1 MLTIPGGNQLKGGK
15 EMMLS
20 SRIAFFAQ
28 DQLELMKA
36 RVFELLERRGVKMD
50 HLEVL
55 KLMDQAGATVD
66 FDSKIVRLAKDFLEA
81 QISQAPTKI
90 TLAGRNG
97 ENRLEIPRADGTF
110 HTRTN
115 TGAQSWIDLES
126 GKYRRITAADVIDW
140 ARLADRLDQ
149 ISLCGFPV
157 PSDVPTAT
165 PDVHALN
172 LMLQNV
178 EKHVWV
184 QPYTK
189 ESVDYLIN
197 LALVA
202 AGGEQA
208 LRANPLVSFITC
220 SLTPLEFK
228 GMDLDII
235 LKCARN
241 GIPLHACSLPG
252 AGATAPI
259 TVPAV
264 VLLAAAEILAML
276 AAAQVVQPGIPVI
289 ATPLIFS
296 TDMMTGR
303 SLQSS
308 AESMQ
313 GAALAVQF
321 IKTAFGIP
329 THTYGIGSDS
339 PVMDGQCMSEGALR
353 SMLIGLSG
361 ADILGGAGQLEV
373 ATTISPVQLAV
384 DNEVF
389 GLVRR
394 MITNITFDDDSLAWA
409 DLLAAEPGCN
419 FLTGDHTLRH
429 CRDGLMPIN
438 FTRMTREDGNSKNQ
452 GDLVARATEYCR
464 EILKKAEPPNLPEDV
479 SFEMDAIVERA
490 DKQLG

>member
-1 MLTIPGGNQLKGGK
+1 
-15 EMMLS
+15 MMLS
-20 SRIAFFAQ
+20 SRVTFFAQ

-36 RVFELLERRGVKMD
+36 RVFELLEHRGVKMD
-50 HLEVL
+50 HPEVL
-55 KLMDQAGATVD
+55 KLMDKAGATVD
-66 FDSKIVRLAKDFLEA
+66 FDSRIVRLSKEFLAE

-97 ENRLEIPRADGTF
+97 KNSVEIPREDGTF

-149 ISLCGFPV
+149 ISFCAFPV

-189 ESVDYLIN
+189 ESVDYLIK
-197 LALVA
+197 LAVVA

-228 GMDLDII
+228 CMDLDFI

-259 TVPAV
+259 TVPGV
-264 VLLAAAEILAML
+264 VLLSAAEILAML
-276 AAAQVVQPGIPVI
+276 AVAQVIQPGIPVI

-321 IKTAFGIP
+321 IKAAFGIP

-353 SMLIGLSG
+353 SMLMGLSG
-361 ADILGGAGQLEV
+361 ADILGGAGQIEV
-373 ATTISPVQLAV
+373 ATTISPVQLTI

-389 GLVRR
+389 GTVRR
-394 MITNITFDDDSLAWA
+394 MITNITFDDDSLAWT
-409 DLLAAEPGCN
+409 DLLTAEPGGN

-429 CRDGLMPIN
+429 CRDGLMSTN
-438 FTRMTREDGNSKNQ
+438 FTRMTREDWNKQGQ
-452 GDLVARATEYCR
+452 GDLVTRAVEFCKDLL
-464 EILKKAEPPNLPEDV
+464 EKAAPSNLPEQV
-479 SFEMDAIVERA
+479 TREMDSIVGRA
-490 DKQLG
+490 DQQLG

>member
-1 MLTIPGGNQLKGGK
+1 
-15 EMMLS
+15 MMLS
-20 SRIAFFAQ
+20 SRVAFFAQ

-36 RVFELLERRGVKMD
+36 RVFELLEHRGVKMD
-50 HLEVL
+50 HPEVL
-55 KLMDQAGATVD
+55 KLMDKAGATVD
-66 FDSKIVRLAKDFLEA
+66 FDSRIVRLSKEFLAE

-97 ENRLEIPRADGTF
+97 KNSVEIPREDGTF

-149 ISLCGFPV
+149 ISFCAFPV
-157 PSDVPTAT
+157 PGDVPTAT

-189 ESVDYLIN
+189 ESVDYLIK
-197 LALVA
+197 LAVVA

-228 GMDLDII
+228 CMDLDII
-235 LKCARN
+235 LKCARK

-259 TVPAV
+259 TVPGV
-264 VLLAAAEILAML
+264 VLLSAAEILAML
-276 AAAQVVQPGIPVI
+276 AAAQVIQPGIPVI

-321 IKTAFGIP
+321 IKAAFGIP

-353 SMLIGLSG
+353 SMLMGLSG
-361 ADILGGAGQLEV
+361 ADILGGAGQIEV
-373 ATTISPVQLAV
+373 ATTISPVQLTI

-389 GLVRR
+389 GTVRR
-394 MITNITFDDDSLAWA
+394 MITNLTFDDDSLAWT
-409 DLLAAEPGCN
+409 DLLTVEPGGN

-429 CRDGLMPIN
+429 CRDGLMSTN
-438 FTRMTREDGNSKNQ
+438 FTRMTREDWNKQGQ
-452 GDLVARATEYCR
+452 GDLVARAVEFCKDLL
-464 EILKKAEPPNLPEDV
+464 EKAAPSNLPEQV
-479 SFEMDAIVERA
+479 TREMDSIVERA
-490 DKQLG
+490 DQQLG

>member
-1 MLTIPGGNQLKGGK
+1 MT
-15 EMMLS
+15 LS
-20 SRIAFFAQ
+20 SRVAFFSQ

-36 RVFELLERRGVKMD
+36 RVFELLENRGVKMD
-50 HLEVL
+50 HPEVL
-55 KLMDQAGATVD
+55 KLMDKAGATVD
-66 FDSKIVRLAKDFLEA
+66 FDSKIVRFAKEFLKE

-90 TLAGRNG
+90 TLTGRNG
-97 ENRLEIPRADGTF
+97 ENRVKIPRDDGTF
-110 HTRTN
+110 YTRTN

-126 GKYRRITAADVIDW
+126 GKYRRITASDVTDW
-140 ARLADRLDQ
+140 ARLADRLEE
-149 ISLCGFPV
+149 INICAFPV

-184 QPYTK
+184 QPYTR

-197 LALVA
+197 LAIAA

-228 GMDLDII
+228 CMDLDII

-259 TVPAV
+259 TVPGV
-264 VLLAAAEILAML
+264 VLLSAAEILAML

-321 IKTAFGIP
+321 IKAAFGIP

-339 PVMDGQCMSEGALR
+339 PIMDGQCMSEGALR

-361 ADILGGAGQLEV
+361 ADILGAAGQLEV
-373 ATTISPVQLAV
+373 ATTISPVQLAI

-389 GLVRR
+389 GAVRR
-394 MITNITFDDDSLAWA
+394 MISNLTFDDDSLAWA
-409 DLLAAEPGCN
+409 DLLTAEPGGN

-429 CRDGLMPIN
+429 CRDGLMPTN
-438 FTRMTREDGNSKNQ
+438 FTRMSREDRNKEGK
-452 GDLVARATEYCR
+452 GDLIARVTEYCKD
-464 EILKKAEPPNLPEDV
+464 LLDKAAPLNLPDHMIR
-479 SFEMDAIVERA
+479 EMDSIVEGA
-490 DKQLG
+490 DRQLG

>member
-1 MLTIPGGNQLKGGK
+1 
-15 EMMLS
+15 MMLS
-20 SRIAFFAQ
+20 NRVAFFSQ

-36 RVFELLERRGVKMD
+36 RVFEFLEQRGVKMD
-50 HLEVL
+50 HPEVL
-55 KLMDQAGATVD
+55 RLMDMAGATVD
-66 FDSKIVRLAKDFLEA
+66 FDSKIVRFGKEFLKE

-90 TLAGRNG
+90 TLMGRDGKNG
-97 ENRLEIPRADGTF
+97 VKIPRDDGTF

-115 TGAQSWIDLES
+115 TGAQSWIDLDS
-126 GKYRRITAADVIDW
+126 GKYRPISASDIVDW
-140 ARLADRLDQ
+140 ARLADRLEE
-149 ISLCGFPV
+149 ISICAFPV
-157 PSDVPTAT
+157 PGDVPTAT

-184 QPYTK
+184 QPYTR
-189 ESVDYLIN
+189 ESVDFLIH
-197 LALVA
+197 LGITA

-228 GMDLDII
+228 YMDLDII

-259 TVPAV
+259 TIPGV
-264 VLLAAAEILAML
+264 VLLSAAEILAML
-276 AAAQVVQPGIPVI
+276 AAAQVIQPGIPVI

-321 IKTAFGIP
+321 IKAAFGIP

-339 PVMDGQCMSEGALR
+339 PIMDGQCNSEGALR

-361 ADILGGAGQLEV
+361 ADILGAAGQLEV

-384 DNEVF
+384 DNEVL
-389 GLVRR
+389 GAVRR
-394 MITNITFDDDSLAWA
+394 MIADMTFDDDSLAWA
-409 DLLAAEPGCN
+409 DLLKAEPGGN
-419 FLTGDHTLRH
+419 FLTGEHTLRH
-429 CRDGLMPIN
+429 CRDGLMPTN
-438 FTRMTREDGNSKNQ
+438 FTRMTREDWDKKGQ
-452 GDLVARATEYCR
+452 RDLVARVTEYCR
-464 EILKKAEPPNLPEDV
+464 DLLEKAAPPNLPHQV
-479 SFEMDAIVERA
+479 IREMESIVERA

>member
-1 MLTIPGGNQLKGGK
+1 
-15 EMMLS
+15 MMLS
-20 SRIAFFAQ
+20 SRVTFFSQ

-36 RVFELLERRGVKMD
+36 RVFELLAHRGVKMD
-50 HLEVL
+50 HPEVL
-55 KLMDQAGATVD
+55 KLMDKAGATVD
-66 FDSKIVRLAKDFLEA
+66 FDSKIVRLAKDFLEER
-81 QISQAPTKI
+81 ISQALTKI
-90 TLAGRNG
+90 TLMGRNG
-97 ENRLEIPRADGTF
+97 ESRVKIPRDDGTF
-110 HTRTN
+110 YTRTN

-126 GKYRRITAADVIDW
+126 GKYRRITASDVVDW
-140 ARLADRLDQ
+140 ARLADRLEQ
-149 ISLCGFPV
+149 ISICAFPV
-157 PSDVPTAT
+157 PGDVPTAT

-184 QPYTK
+184 QPYTQ

-197 LALVA
+197 LAIAA

-208 LRANPLVSFITC
+208 LRVNPLVSFITC

-228 GMDLDII
+228 CMDLEII

-259 TVPAV
+259 TVPGV
-264 VLLAAAEILAML
+264 VLLSAAEILAML
-276 AAAQVVQPGIPVI
+276 AVAQVVQPGIPVI

-321 IKTAFGIP
+321 IKAAFGIP

-339 PVMDGQCMSEGALR
+339 PLSDGQCMSEGALR

-361 ADILGGAGQLEV
+361 ADILGAAGQLEV
-373 ATTISPVQLAV
+373 ATTISPVQLVV
-384 DNEVF
+384 DNEVL

-394 MITNITFDDDSLAWA
+394 MISNLTFDDDSMAWA
-409 DLLAAEPGCN
+409 DLLTVEPGGN

-429 CRDGLMPIN
+429 CRDGLMPTN
-438 FTRMTREDGNSKNQ
+438 FTRMTREDWNKEGQN
-452 GDLVARATEYCR
+452 DLVVRATEFCKDL
-464 EILKKAEPPNLPEDV
+464 LKNAAPPPLPEHV
-479 SFEMDAIVERA
+479 IREMDSIVERA

>member
-1 MLTIPGGNQLKGGK
+1 
-15 EMMLS
+15 MMLS
-20 SRIAFFAQ
+20 SRVAFFAQ
-28 DQLELMKA
+28 DQMELMKA
-36 RVFELLERRGVKMD
+36 RVFELLAHRGVKMD
-50 HLEVL
+50 HPEVL
-55 KLMDQAGATVD
+55 KLMGKAGATVD
-66 FDSKIVRLAKDFLEA
+66 FDSRMVRLAKEFLEE
-81 QISQAPTKI
+81 QISRAPTKM

-97 ENRLEIPRADGTF
+97 QNRVEIPRADGTF

-126 GKYRRITAADVIDW
+126 GKYRRVTAADVIDW
-140 ARLADRLDQ
+140 ARLADRLEQ
-149 ISLCGFPV
+149 ISICGFPV
-157 PSDVPTAT
+157 PGDVPTAT
-165 PDVHALN
+165 PDVHAMN
-172 LMLQNV
+172 LMLKNV

-189 ESVDYLIN
+189 ESVDYLID

-202 AGGEQA
+202 AGGTEA
-208 LRANPLVSFITC
+208 LRIDPLVSFITC

-252 AGATAPI
+252 AGSTAPI

-264 VLLAAAEILAML
+264 VLLSAAEILAML
-276 AAAQVVQPGIPVI
+276 AVAQVIQPGIPII

-321 IKTAFGIP
+321 IKAAFGIP

-361 ADILGGAGQLEV
+361 ADILGAAGQLEV

-389 GLVRR
+389 GMVRR
-394 MITNITFDDDSLAWA
+394 MITGMSFDDDSLAWT
-409 DLLAAEPGCN
+409 DLLAAAPGCN
-419 FLTGDHTLRH
+419 FLTSDHTLRH
-429 CRDGLMPIN
+429 CRDGWVPTN
-438 FTRMTREDGNSKNQ
+438 FTRMTREDWNKQGQ
-452 GDLVARATEYCR
+452 GDLVARATETCKDL
-464 EILKKAEPPNLPEDV
+464 LKKAAPPNLPEHMTR
-479 SFEMDAIVERA
+479 EMDSIVARA

>member
-1 MLTIPGGNQLKGGK
+1 ML
-15 EMMLS
+15 LS
-20 SRIAFFAQ
+20 SRVAFFAH
-28 DQLELMKA
+28 DQMELMKA
-36 RVFELLERRGVKMD
+36 KVFELLEHRGVKMD
-50 HLEVL
+50 HPEVL
-55 KLMDQAGATVD
+55 KLMDKAGATVD
-66 FDSKIVRLAKDFLEA
+66 FDSKIVRLPKAFLEE

-97 ENRLEIPRADGTF
+97 ENRLEIPRDDGTF

-126 GKYRRITAADVIDW
+126 GKYRRITASDVKDW
-140 ARLADRLDQ
+140 ARLADRLEQ
-149 ISLCGFPV
+149 ISLCAFPV

-184 QPYTK
+184 QPYTT
-189 ESVDYLIN
+189 ESVDYLID
-197 LALVA
+197 LAVAA

-208 LRANPLVSFITC
+208 LRADSLVSFITC

-228 GMDLDII
+228 RMDLDII
-235 LKCARN
+235 LKCARK

-259 TVPAV
+259 TIPGV

-276 AAAQVVQPGIPVI
+276 AAAQVVQPGIPII

-321 IKTAFGIP
+321 IKAAYGIP

-339 PVMDGQCMSEGALR
+339 PIMDGQCMSEGALR

-361 ADILGGAGQLEV
+361 ADILGAAGQLEV
-373 ATTISPVQLAV
+373 ATTISPVQLAI

-389 GLVRR
+389 GTVRR
-394 MITNITFDDDSLAWA
+394 MIANISFDDDNLAWA
-409 DLLAAEPGCN
+409 ELLAAEPGCN

-429 CRDGLMPIN
+429 CRDGMIPIN
-438 FTRMTREDGNSKNQ
+438 YTRMTREDWNNKDQ

-464 EILKKAEPPNLPEDV
+464 DILEKAEAPNLPEDV
-479 SFEMDAIVERA
+479 SREMDAIVERA
-490 DKQLG
+490 DRQLGK

>member
-1 MLTIPGGNQLKGGK
+1 MT
-15 EMMLS
+15 LS
-20 SRIAFFAQ
+20 TRVAFFNQ

-36 RVFELLERRGVKMD
+36 KVYELLEHRGVKMD
-50 HLEVL
+50 HQEVL
-55 KLMDQAGATVD
+55 KLLDKAGAKVD
-66 FDSKIVRLAKDFLEA
+66 VDQSIVRFPKAFMEE
-81 QISQAPTKI
+81 QIGQAPTRI
-90 TLAGRNG
+90 TLMGGNG
-97 ENRLEIPRADGTF
+97 ENRVEIPRDDGTF
-110 HTRTN
+110 YTRTN

-126 GKYRRITAADVIDW
+126 GNYRRITATDVTDW
-140 ARLADRLDQ
+140 ARLANRLEE
-149 ISLCGFPV
+149 ISICAFPV
-157 PSDVPTAT
+157 PGDVPAAT
-165 PDVHALN
+165 PDIHALN
-172 LMLQNV
+172 LMLQNI

-184 QPYTK
+184 QPYTQ
-189 ESVDYLIN
+189 ESVDSLIH
-197 LALVA
+197 LAIAA

-208 LRANPLVSFITC
+208 LCLNPLVSFITC

-228 GMDLDII
+228 CMDLDII

-259 TVPAV
+259 TVPGVA
-264 VLLAAAEILAML
+264 LLSAAEILAML
-276 AAAQVVQPGIPVI
+276 ATAQVVQPGIPVI

-321 IKTAFGIP
+321 IKAAFDLP

-339 PVMDGQCMSEGALR
+339 PLSDGQCMSEGALR

-361 ADILGGAGQLEV
+361 ADILGAAGQLEV

-389 GLVRR
+389 GMVRR
-394 MITNITFDDDSLAWA
+394 TISNLIFDDDSLAWA
-409 DLLAAEPGCN
+409 DLLTVEPGGN

-429 CRDGLMPIN
+429 CRDGLMPTN
-438 FTRMTREDGNSKNQ
+438 FARMTREDWNRAGQS
-452 GDLVARATEYCR
+452 DLIARATEYCKD
-464 EILKKAEPPNLPEDV
+464 ILAKAVPPDLPDHV
-479 SFEMDAIVERA
+479 IREMDSIVERA

>member
-1 MLTIPGGNQLKGGK
+1 
-15 EMMLS
+15 MMLS
-20 SRIAFFAQ
+20 SRVAFFAQ

-36 RVFELLERRGVKMD
+36 RVFELLEHRGVKMD
-50 HLEVL
+50 HPEVL
-55 KLMDQAGATVD
+55 KLMGKAGARVD
-66 FDSKIVRLAKDFLEA
+66 FDSRMVRLSKEFLEE
-81 QISQAPTKI
+81 QISQAPTTI

-97 ENRLEIPRADGTF
+97 QNRVEIPRADGTF

-126 GKYRRITAADVIDW
+126 GKYRRITASDVIDW
-140 ARLADRLDQ
+140 ARLADRLEQ
-149 ISLCGFPV
+149 ISICAFPV

-189 ESVDYLIN
+189 ESVDYLIH
-197 LALVA
+197 LAVVA

-208 LRANPLVSFITC
+208 LRANPRVSFITC

-429 CRDGLMPIN
+429 CRDGQMPIN
-438 FTRMTREDGNSKNQ
+438 FTRMTREDWNSKDQ

-464 EILKKAEPPNLPEDV
+464 EILEKTEPPNLPEDV
-479 SFEMDAIVERA
+479 SLEMDAIVERA

>member
-1 MLTIPGGNQLKGGK
+1 ML
-15 EMMLS
+15 LS
-20 SRIAFFAQ
+20 SRVTFFAQ

-36 RVFELLERRGVKMD
+36 RVFELLEHRGVKMD
-50 HLEVL
+50 HPEVL
-55 KLMDQAGATVD
+55 KLMDRAGATVD
-66 FDSKIVRLAKDFLEA
+66 FDNRIVRLSKAFLEE

-97 ENRLEIPRADGTF
+97 ENRVEIPRRDGTF
-110 HTRTN
+110 YTRTN

-126 GKYRRITAADVIDW
+126 GKYRRITASDIIDW
-140 ARLADRLDQ
+140 SRLADRLDQ
-149 ISLCGFPV
+149 INICGFPV

-172 LMLQNV
+172 LMLQNL

-184 QPYTK
+184 QPYTQ
-189 ESVDYLIN
+189 ESVDYLID
-197 LALVA
+197 LAVA
-202 AGGEQA
+202 GAGGEQA
-208 LRANPLVSFITC
+208 LRAHPRVSFITC

-241 GIPLHACSLPG
+241 GIPMHACSLPG

-259 TVPAV
+259 TIPGV
-264 VLLAAAEILAML
+264 VLLSAAEILAML
-276 AAAQVVQPGIPVI
+276 AAAQVIQPGIPVI

-321 IKTAFGIP
+321 IKAAYGIP

-339 PVMDGQCMSEGALR
+339 PIMDGQCMSEGALR

-361 ADILGGAGQLEV
+361 ADILGAAGQLEV

-389 GLVRR
+389 GMVRR
-394 MITNITFDDDSLAWA
+394 MIANITFDDDSLAWT
-409 DLLAAEPGCN
+409 DLLTAEPGCN
-419 FLTGDHTLRH
+419 FLTADHTLRH
-429 CRDGLMPIN
+429 CRDGLMPKN
-438 FTRMTREDGNSKNQ
+438 FTRMTREDWNKKEQ
-452 GDLVARATEYCR
+452 GDLVARATETCKDL
-464 EILKKAEPPNLPEDV
+464 LKKAAPPNLPEHV
-479 SFEMDAIVERA
+479 TREMDLIVERA
-490 DKQLG
+490 DKQLGQ

>member
-1 MLTIPGGNQLKGGK
+1 
-15 EMMLS
+15 MMLS
-20 SRIAFFAQ
+20 SRVAFFAQ

-36 RVFELLERRGVKMD
+36 RVFELLEHRGVKMD
-50 HLEVL
+50 HPEVL
-55 KLMDQAGATVD
+55 KLMDKAGAMVD
-66 FDSKIVRLAKDFLEA
+66 FDSKIVRFSKEFLEE
-81 QISQAPTKI
+81 QINQAPKKI
-90 TLAGRNG
+90 SLAGRNG
-97 ENRLEIPRADGTF
+97 ENRVEIPRADGTF

-140 ARLADRLDQ
+140 ARLADRLEQ
-149 ISLCGFPV
+149 ISICGFPV
-157 PSDVPTAT
+157 PGDVPTAT

-184 QPYTK
+184 QPYTQ
-189 ESVDYLIN
+189 ESVDYLIK
-197 LALVA
+197 LAVVA
-202 AGGEQA
+202 AGGEQS
-208 LRANPLVSFITC
+208 LRADPLVSFITC

-228 GMDLDII
+228 CMDLDII

-259 TVPAV
+259 TIPAV
-264 VLLAAAEILAML
+264 VILSAAEILAML
-276 AAAQVVQPGIPVI
+276 AAAQVIQPGIPVI

-321 IKTAFGIP
+321 IKAAYGIP

-339 PVMDGQCMSEGALR
+339 PIRDGQCMSEGALR

-361 ADILGGAGQLEV
+361 ADILGAAGQLEV
-373 ATTISPVQLAV
+373 ATTISPVQLAI
-384 DNEVF
+384 DNEVL
-389 GLVRR
+389 GMVRR
-394 MITNITFDDDSLAWA
+394 MITNITFDDDSLAWT
-409 DLLAAEPGCN
+409 DLLTAEPGCN
-419 FLTGDHTLRH
+419 FLTADHTLRH
-429 CRDGLMPIN
+429 CRDGLMPTN
-438 FTRMTREDGNSKNQ
+438 FTRMTREDWNKKEQ
-452 GDLVARATEYCR
+452 GDLVARATETCKD
-464 EILKKAEPPNLPEDV
+464 LLGKAAPPNLPEHV
-479 SFEMDAIVERA
+479 TREMDSIVERA
-490 DKQLG
+490 DEQLG

>member
-1 MLTIPGGNQLKGGK
+1 
-15 EMMLS
+15 
-20 SRIAFFAQ
+20 
-28 DQLELMKA
+28 
-36 RVFELLERRGVKMD
+36 
-50 HLEVL
+50 
-55 KLMDQAGATVD
+55 
-66 FDSKIVRLAKDFLEA
+66 
-81 QISQAPTKI
+81 
-90 TLAGRNG
+90 
-97 ENRLEIPRADGTF
+97 
-110 HTRTN
+110 
-115 TGAQSWIDLES
+115 
-126 GKYRRITAADVIDW
+126 
-140 ARLADRLDQ
+140 
-149 ISLCGFPV
+149 
-157 PSDVPTAT
+157 
-165 PDVHALN
+165 
-172 LMLQNV
+172 
-178 EKHVWV
+178 
-184 QPYTK
+184 
-189 ESVDYLIN
+189 
-197 LALVA
+197 
-202 AGGEQA
+202 
-208 LRANPLVSFITC
+208 
-220 SLTPLEFK
+220 
-228 GMDLDII
+228 MDLDII

-409 DLLAAEPGCN
+409 DLLAAESGCN

-438 FTRMTREDGNSKNQ
+438 FTRMTREDWNSKNQ
-452 GDLVARATEYCR
+452 GDLVVRATEYCR
-464 EILKKAEPPNLPEDV
+464 EILKKTEPPNLPEDV
-479 SFEMDAIVERA
+479 SLEMDAIVERA

>member
-1 MLTIPGGNQLKGGK
+1 ML
-15 EMMLS
+15 LS
-20 SRIAFFAQ
+20 SRVAFFAQ
-28 DQLELMKA
+28 DELELMKA
-36 RVFELLERRGVKMD
+36 RVFELLDQRGVKMD
-50 HLEVL
+50 HPEVL
-55 KLMDQAGATVD
+55 ELMGKAGARVD
-66 FDSKIVRLAKDFLEA
+66 FDGKMVRFPIKFLEE
-81 QISQAPTKI
+81 QISQAPTKF
-90 TLAGRNG
+90 TLAGRNR
-97 ENRLEIPRADGTF
+97 ENRVEIPRDDGTF

-115 TGAQSWIDLES
+115 TGAQSWIDLET

-140 ARLADRLDQ
+140 ARLADRLEQ
-149 ISLCGFPV
+149 ISICAFPV

-172 LMLQNV
+172 LMLQHTR
-178 EKHVWV
+178 KHVWV
-184 QPYTK
+184 QPYTQ
-189 ESVDYLIN
+189 ESVDFLID
-197 LALVA
+197 LAVVA

-208 LRANPLVSFITC
+208 LRANPLVSFIAC

-228 GMDLDII
+228 SMDLDII
-235 LKCARN
+235 VKCARN

-264 VLLAAAEILAML
+264 VLLSTAEILAML
-276 AAAQVVQPGIPVI
+276 AAAQVIQPGIPII

-321 IKTAFGIP
+321 IRAAFGIP

-339 PVMDGQCMSEGALR
+339 PTIDGQCMSEGALR

-361 ADILGGAGQLEV
+361 ADILGAAGQLEV

-384 DNEVF
+384 DDEVF
-389 GLVRR
+389 GMVRR
-394 MITNITFDDDSLAWA
+394 MISNISIDDESLAWT
-409 DLLAAEPGCN
+409 DLLTAEPGCN

-438 FTRMTREDGNSKNQ
+438 FTRMSREDWNKKGQ
-452 GDLVARATEYCR
+452 GDLVARIAEYCKD
-464 EILKKAEPPNLPEDV
+464 LLAKGAPPNLPEHV
-479 SFEMDAIVERA
+479 SRQMDSIVERA
-490 DKQLG
+490 DKKLG

>member
-1 MLTIPGGNQLKGGK
+1 ML
-15 EMMLS
+15 LS
-20 SRIAFFAQ
+20 SRVAFFAH
-28 DQLELMKA
+28 DQMELMKA
-36 RVFELLERRGVKMD
+36 KVFELLEHRGVKMD
-50 HLEVL
+50 HPEVL
-55 KLMDQAGATVD
+55 KLMDKAGATVD
-66 FDSKIVRLAKDFLEA
+66 FDSKMVRLPKAFLEE
-81 QISQAPTKI
+81 QIGQAPTKI

-97 ENRLEIPRADGTF
+97 KNRLEIPRDDGTF

-126 GKYRRITAADVIDW
+126 GKYRRITASDVKDW
-140 ARLADRLDQ
+140 ARLADKLDQ
-149 ISLCGFPV
+149 ISLCAFPV

-184 QPYTK
+184 QPYTT
-189 ESVDYLIN
+189 ESVDYLID
-197 LALVA
+197 LAVAA
-202 AGGEQA
+202 AGGEQT
-208 LRANPLVSFITC
+208 LRADSLVSFITC

-228 GMDLDII
+228 RMDLDII
-235 LKCARN
+235 LKCGRN

-259 TVPAV
+259 TIPGV
-264 VLLAAAEILAML
+264 VLLAAAEIMAML
-276 AAAQVVQPGIPVI
+276 AAAQVVQPGIPII

-321 IKTAFGIP
+321 IKAAYGIP

-339 PVMDGQCMSEGALR
+339 PIMDGQCMSEGALR

-361 ADILGGAGQLEV
+361 ADILGAAGQLEV
-373 ATTISPVQLAV
+373 ATTISPVQLAI

-389 GLVRR
+389 GTVRR
-394 MITNITFDDDSLAWA
+394 MIANISFDDDSLAWA
-409 DLLAAEPGCN
+409 ELLAAEPGCN

-429 CRDGLMPIN
+429 CRDGLIPIN
-438 FTRMTREDGNSKNQ
+438 YTRMTREDWNNKDQ
-452 GDLVARATEYCR
+452 GDLIARATEYCR
-464 EILKKAEPPNLPEDV
+464 DILEKSEAPNLPEDV
-479 SFEMDAIVERA
+479 SREMDAIVERA
-490 DKQLG
+490 DRQLG

>member
-1 MLTIPGGNQLKGGK
+1 ML
-15 EMMLS
+15 LS
-20 SRIAFFAQ
+20 SRVAFFAQ
-28 DQLELMKA
+28 DQLELMTA
-36 RVFELLERRGVKMD
+36 RVYELLEHRGVKMD
-50 HLEVL
+50 HPEVL
-55 KLMDQAGATVD
+55 KLMDKAGATVD
-66 FDSKIVRLAKDFLEA
+66 FDSKMVRLSKAFLEE

-97 ENRLEIPRADGTF
+97 ENRVEIPRHDGTF

-184 QPYTK
+184 QPYTQ
-189 ESVDYLIN
+189 ESVDYLID
-197 LALVA
+197 LAVA
-202 AGGEQA
+202 GAGGEQA
-208 LRANPLVSFITC
+208 LRAHPRVSFITC

-259 TVPAV
+259 TIPGV
-264 VLLAAAEILAML
+264 VLLSAAEILAML
-276 AAAQVVQPGIPVI
+276 AAAQVIQPGIPVI

-321 IKTAFGIP
+321 IKAAYGIP

-339 PVMDGQCMSEGALR
+339 PIMDGQCMSEGALR

-361 ADILGGAGQLEV
+361 ADILGAAGQLEV

-389 GLVRR
+389 GMVRR
-394 MITNITFDDDSLAWA
+394 MITNITFDDDSLAWT
-409 DLLAAEPGCN
+409 DLLTAEPGCN
-419 FLTGDHTLRH
+419 FLTADHTLRH
-429 CRDGLMPIN
+429 CRDGLMPTN
-438 FTRMTREDGNSKNQ
+438 FTRMIREDWNKKEQ
-452 GDLVARATEYCR
+452 GDLVARAAETCKDL
-464 EILKKAEPPNLPEDV
+464 LKKAGPLNLPEHV
-479 SFEMDAIVERA
+479 TREMDSIVERA

>member
-1 MLTIPGGNQLKGGK
+1 
-15 EMMLS
+15 MMLS
-20 SRIAFFAQ
+20 SRVAFFAQ

-36 RVFELLERRGVKMD
+36 RVFELLEHRGVKMD
-50 HLEVL
+50 HPEIL
-55 KLMDQAGATVD
+55 KLMDKAGATVD
-66 FDSKIVRLAKDFLEA
+66 FDSGIVRLSKEFLAE

-97 ENRLEIPRADGTF
+97 ENSVEIPREDGTF

-149 ISLCGFPV
+149 ISFCAFPV

-189 ESVDYLIN
+189 ESVDYLIK
-197 LALVA
+197 LAVVA

-208 LRANPLVSFITC
+208 LRANPRVSFITC

-228 GMDLDII
+228 CMDLDII

-259 TVPAV
+259 TVPGV
-264 VLLAAAEILAML
+264 VLLSAAEILAML

-321 IKTAFGIP
+321 IKAAFGIP

-339 PVMDGQCMSEGALR
+339 PVMDGQCMSEGAMR
-353 SMLIGLSG
+353 SMLMGLSG
-361 ADILGGAGQLEV
+361 ADIFGGAGQIEV
-373 ATTISPVQLAV
+373 ATTISPVQLAI

-389 GLVRR
+389 GTVRR
-394 MITNITFDDDSLAWA
+394 MIANITFDDDSLAWS
-409 DLLAAEPGCN
+409 DLLTVEPGGN

-429 CRDGLMPIN
+429 CRDGLMSTN
-438 FTRMTREDGNSKNQ
+438 FSRMTREDWNKQGQ
-452 GDLVARATEYCR
+452 GDLVTRAVEFCKDLL
-464 EILKKAEPPNLPEDV
+464 EKAAPSNLPEQATR
-479 SFEMDAIVERA
+479 EMDSIVERA

>member
-1 MLTIPGGNQLKGGK
+1 
-15 EMMLS
+15 MMLS
-20 SRIAFFAQ
+20 SRVAFFAE
-28 DQLELMKA
+28 DQLELMKT
-36 RVFELLERRGVKMD
+36 RVFELLEQRGVKMD
-50 HLEVL
+50 HPEVL
-55 KLMDQAGATVD
+55 KMMDEAGATAD
-66 FDSKIVRLAKDFLEA
+66 FDSKIVRFPKAFIEE
-81 QISQAPTKI
+81 QINRAPKEI
-90 TLAGRNG
+90 TLAGRKG
-97 ENRLEIPRADGTF
+97 QNRIELPREDGTF

-126 GKYRRITAADVIDW
+126 GEYRRIKAADVIDW
-140 ARLADRLDQ
+140 ARLADRLEH
-149 ISLCGFPV
+149 IGICAFPV

-184 QPYTK
+184 QPYTR
-189 ESVDYLIN
+189 ESIDYLIE
-197 LALVA
+197 LAVVA

-208 LRANPLVSFITC
+208 LRANSLVSFITC

-228 GMDLDII
+228 GMDLEII
-235 LKCARN
+235 LQCARH

-259 TVPAV
+259 TVPSV
-264 VLLAAAEILAML
+264 VLLSAAEILAML
-276 AAAQVVQPGIPVI
+276 AAAQVIQPGTPVI

-308 AESMQ
+308 PESMQ

-321 IKTAFGIP
+321 IKAAYGIP

-339 PVMDGQCMSEGALR
+339 PIMDGQCMSEGALR
-353 SMLIGLSG
+353 SMLLGLSG
-361 ADILGGAGQLEV
+361 ADILGAAGQLEV
-373 ATTISPVQLAV
+373 ATTISPVQLAI

-389 GLVRR
+389 GTVRR
-394 MITNITFDDDSLAWA
+394 MIANITYDDDSLAWSDLITA
-409 DLLAAEPGCN
+409 DPGCN

-429 CRDGLMPIN
+429 CRDGLMPTN
-438 FTRMTREDGNSKNQ
+438 FTRMTREDWAKKGE
-452 GDLVARATEYCR
+452 GDLVVRATQYCKD
-464 EILKKAEPPNLPEDV
+464 LLATAEPSHLPEDMIRQ
-479 SFEMDAIVERA
+479 MDSIVEQA
-490 DKQLG
+490 DMQLK

>member
-1 MLTIPGGNQLKGGK
+1 
-15 EMMLS
+15 MMLS
-20 SRIAFFAQ
+20 SRVAFFAQ
-28 DQLELMKA
+28 DQMELMKA
-36 RVFELLERRGVKMD
+36 RVFELLAHRGVKMD
-50 HLEVL
+50 HPEVL
-55 KLMDQAGATVD
+55 KLMGKAGATVD
-66 FDSKIVRLAKDFLEA
+66 FDSKMVRLAKEFLEE
-81 QISQAPTKI
+81 QISQAPTTI

-97 ENRLEIPRADGTF
+97 KNRVEIPRADGTF

-126 GKYRRITAADVIDW
+126 GKYRRVTAADVIDW
-140 ARLADRLDQ
+140 ARLADRLEQ
-149 ISLCGFPV
+149 ISICGFPV
-157 PSDVPTAT
+157 PGDVPTAT
-165 PDVHALN
+165 PDVHAMN
-172 LMLQNV
+172 LMLKNV

-189 ESVDYLIN
+189 ESVDYLID

-202 AGGEQA
+202 AGGTEA
-208 LRANPLVSFITC
+208 LRIDPLVSFITC

-264 VLLAAAEILAML
+264 VLLSAAEILAML
-276 AAAQVVQPGIPVI
+276 AVAQVIQPGIPII

-321 IKTAFGIP
+321 IKAAFGIP

-361 ADILGGAGQLEV
+361 ADILGAAGQLEV

-389 GLVRR
+389 GMVRR
-394 MITNITFDDDSLAWA
+394 MITGMSFDDDSLAWT
-409 DLLAAEPGCN
+409 DLLAAAPGCN
-419 FLTGDHTLRH
+419 FLTSDHTLQH
-429 CRDGLMPIN
+429 CRDGWVPTN
-438 FTRMTREDGNSKNQ
+438 FTRMTREDWNKQGQ
-452 GDLVARATEYCR
+452 GDLVARATETCKDL
-464 EILKKAEPPNLPEDV
+464 LKKAAPPNLPEYMTR
-479 SFEMDAIVERA
+479 EMDSIVARA

>member
-1 MLTIPGGNQLKGGK
+1 MI
-15 EMMLS
+15 LS
-20 SRIAFFAQ
+20 SRVAFFSQ

-36 RVFELLERRGVKMD
+36 RVFELLEHRGVKMD
-50 HLEVL
+50 HPEVL
-55 KLMDQAGATVD
+55 KLLDKAGTTVD
-66 FDSKIVRLAKDFLEA
+66 FDSKIVRFAKEFLEE
-81 QISQAPTKI
+81 QISLAPTKI
-90 TLAGRNG
+90 TLTGRDG
-97 ENRLEIPRADGTF
+97 GNRVKIPRDDGTF
-110 HTRTN
+110 YTRTN

-126 GKYRRITAADVIDW
+126 GKYRRITASDVTEW
-140 ARLADRLDQ
+140 ARLANRLEEVS
-149 ISLCGFPV
+149 ICAFPV
-157 PSDVPTAT
+157 PSDVPSAT
-165 PDVHALN
+165 PDVHSLN

-197 LALVA
+197 LAIAA

-208 LRANPLVSFITC
+208 LQVNPLVSFITC

-228 GMDLDII
+228 CMDLDII
-235 LKCARN
+235 LKCARK

-259 TVPAV
+259 TVPGV
-264 VLLAAAEILAML
+264 VLLSAAEILAML
-276 AAAQVVQPGIPVI
+276 AAAQVIQPGIPII

-303 SLQSS
+303 SLQAS

-321 IKTAFGIP
+321 IKAAFGIP

-339 PVMDGQCMSEGALR
+339 PIMDGQCMSEGALR
-353 SMLIGLSG
+353 SILIGLSG
-361 ADILGGAGQLEV
+361 ADILGAAGQLEV

-389 GLVRR
+389 GAVRR
-394 MITNITFDDDSLAWA
+394 MISNLTFDDDSLAWA
-409 DLLAAEPGCN
+409 DLLTVEPGGN

-429 CRDGLMPIN
+429 CRDGLMPTN
-438 FTRMTREDGNSKNQ
+438 FTRMTREDWNKGGQS
-452 GDLVARATEYCR
+452 DLVARATEYCKDLL
-464 EILKKAEPPNLPEDV
+464 EKAASSNLPKHV
-479 SFEMDAIVERA
+479 IREMDTIVERA